1 MPITDSRRFAAAIA
15 AFDAAN
21 AADPHT
27 ELVEGVPQPKELVYA
42 RRMTDWL
49 ARLAPA
55 APEAVQLAAR
65 SQHIRRWE
73 IPRGDYPPGPEGY
86 QRWRRALYKFH
97 AETAAAILRHV
108 GYEAET
114 VARVETLLQKKRLK
128 LDPEVQLLEDVIC
141 LVFLENYFAA
151 FSQQHDPAKVI
162 DIVRKTWRKMSP
174 QGHKAALSLQL
185 PPEAASLVRQAL
197 AG

>member
-1 MPITDSRRFAAAIA
+1 MPIIDLHRFAAALA

-27 ELVEGVPQPKELVYA
+27 EWVDGEPQPKELAYA
-42 RRMTDWL
+42 RRMTTWL
-49 ARLAPA
+49 ARLAPN

-73 IPRGDYPPGPEGY
+73 IPRSDYPPGRDGY
-86 QRWRRALYKFH
+86 QRWRRTLYKFH
-97 AETAAAILRHV
+97 AETAAQILREA

-114 VARVETLLQKKRLK
+114 IERVKTLLQKKRLK
-128 LDPEVQLLEDVIC
+128 LDPEVQLLEDVVC
-141 LVFLENYFAA
+141 LVFLENYFAD

-162 DIVRKTWRKMSP
+162 EIVRKTWRKMSP
-174 QGHKAALSLQL
+174 QGHEAALALHL
-185 PPEAASLVRQAL
+185 PPEAASLVEQAL